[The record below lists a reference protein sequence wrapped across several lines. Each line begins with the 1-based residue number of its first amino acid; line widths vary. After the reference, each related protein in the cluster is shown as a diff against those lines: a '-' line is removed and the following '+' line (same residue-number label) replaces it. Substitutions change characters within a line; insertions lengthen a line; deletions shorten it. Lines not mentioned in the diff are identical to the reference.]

1 MYSRTLSLFGRSV
14 FHKAG
19 RTRRETRERG
29 EEIKK
34 KGGGG
39 GEVEEIEREEEI
51 KAISSLSTRLPPA
64 ITLGFYQRYSSL
76 FFSIFSLT
84 PSLYVVFSPSL
95 SHCYYTILSF
105 FLGLTFLS
113 SLGVF
118 LFTIILPLLAYP
130 LCNDFTINN
139 FVSLF
144 LFYNFYFSLSLL
156 SSIFLAIDLKLI
168 SFF

>member
-84 PSLYVVFSPSL
+84 PSLYVVFFPL
-95 SHCYYTILSF
+95 SIALLLHYSF
-105 FLGLTFLS
+105 FLFRLDFSLLSWRLSFYHYSPTFGLS
-113 SLGVF
+113 SL
-118 LFTIILPLLAYP
+118 
-130 LCNDFTINN
+130 
-139 FVSLF
+139 
-144 LFYNFYFSLSLL
+144 
-156 SSIFLAIDLKLI
+156 
-168 SFF
+168 